1 MRTSILAV
9 VLVSVASTSAI
20 AQQGGV
26 DPRPPNATGQTPAFP
41 GQTRAP
47 ERKSNVAFDVVTIA
61 EGLQFPW
68 GMAFLPG
75 GGFLVTEKQPG
86 QLRIVSADGKLSEPV
101 AGLPPVDA
109 RSQGG
114 LLDVSLDP
122 AFASKLATGV
132 LSRRGFVSSA
142 P

>member
-1 MRTSILAV
+1 MQIRT
-9 VLVSVASTSAI
+9 VLVIIGLAALP
-20 AQQGGV
+20 ALQEPAKPAGV

-47 ERKSNVAFDVVTIA
+47 ERKTNVAFDVVTVA

-75 GGFLVTEKQPG
+75 GAFLVTEKQPG
-86 QLRIVSADGKLSEPV
+86 RLRIVSAEGKLSEPV

-109 RSQGG
+109 R
-114 LLDVSLDP
+114 
-122 AFASKLATGV
+122 
-132 LSRRGFVSSA
+132 
-142 P
+142 